1 MRLATARAQRCLL
14 LAAAGAGVAEIVLA
28 RRSAAPGGILHH
40 RFGLLGT
47 LALMWVAFAIA
58 AALLW
63 RVRRTRTAVVVAL
76 ILGVALRIA
85 AISPKAPL
93 SDDLYRYSWDGIVQ
107 AHGIDPYRY
116 APLDPALARL
126 RTSHYLF
133 PPASSTGTRI
143 NRPTVRTIY
152 PPVAEAWF
160 TVLHVLVPMR
170 LHDRGLELAG
180 LVVDL
185 ALLAVLLAL
194 LRGERRRWVVL
205 YALCPLPVIEAVQNA
220 HVDGLAALLLLLTVL
235 ALRRGRG
242 GWAALALAA
251 ATLVKIYPLLFLPL
265 LLRSVGWRERLRRL
279 AIFAGAVVL
288 AYAPHVV
295 AVGPKVLG
303 YLPGYLQ
310 EEHYAEGTR
319 YLLVDLLGVTG
330 NAATVVV
337 AGGLLAV
344 LVIVWRSRLSFEQA
358 AMWLFAAVLLL
369 ATPVQPWYALTL
381 VALIAVTGE
390 WPLLVVC
397 AAGYGVFF
405 GTILDSQAVRWGHLG
420 YGAAAGLLAVSYLV
434 RRRWPQPPRNSAE
447 ANSRIPSSNA
457 TLAS

>member
-1 MRLATARAQRCLL
+1 VRIAGRRERWL
-14 LAAAGAGVAEIVLA
+14 LAGAVAAASAEIVLA
-28 RRSAAPGGILHH
+28 RRSAAAGGILDH

-47 LALMWVAFAIA
+47 IAGMWVAFAVA

-63 RVRRTRTAVVVAL
+63 RVRRTRVAL
-76 ILGVALRIA
+76 IVALVLGVALRVA
-85 AISPKAPL
+85 ALSPKAPL
-93 SDDLYRYSWDGIVQ
+93 SDDLYRYSWDGVVQ

-116 APLDPALARL
+116 APLDPELGGL
-126 RTSHYLF
+126 RRNSQYLF
-133 PPASSTGTRI
+133 PPKDFPRI

-160 TVLHVLVPMR
+160 AVLHLVPMR
-170 LHDRGLELAG
+170 LHDRGFELAG
-180 LVVDL
+180 LAVDL

-194 LRGERRRWVVL
+194 VRGERRHRLVL

-220 HVDGLAALLLLLTVL
+220 HVDGLAALFVLLTAL

-265 LLRSVGWRERLRRL
+265 LLRAVGWRERGRRL
-279 AIFAGAVVL
+279 AIFVGAVGCS
-288 AYAPHVV
+288 YAPHVL

-319 YLLVDLLGVTG
+319 YLLVGLLGVTG
-330 NAATVVV
+330 NAATGIV
-337 AGGLLAV
+337 GLGALGVLA
-344 LVIVWRSRLSFEQA
+344 LLWRSRMPFERV

-381 VALIAVTGE
+381 AGLIAATGE

-397 AAGYGVFF
+397 AAGYGVYF
-405 GTILDSQAVRWGHLG
+405 GTVLDTQAVRYGHLG
-420 YGAAAGLLAVSYLV
+420 YGAAAALLAVIYLV
-434 RRRWPQPPRNSAE
+434 RRISGQSPRNSAE
-447 ANSRIPSSNA
+447 ANSRMPSSNP
-457 TLAS
+457 TFAS